1 MRTLNN
7 RPGPKRRSI
16 AIALAAALILAAA
29 LSVASGAPA
38 QDLQA
43 IQHRL
48 DSSRADLAQKK
59 SQLEHS
65 KDRAGVLSTTIQR
78 YGDQLDQ
85 LRGQVA
91 TLRNRI
97 SIVQTQLNR
106 KEAELKEAKARL
118 AALRERLKRSL
129 RILRER
135 LVDIYESN
143 TPDAVTVILESH
155 GFNDMLSRYGYLQ
168 RISSQDTSI
177 AVRVKHL
184 RNQEK
189 STVDRVRAARD
200 AIAAKKS
207 ELERSQAALEAKQ
220 GDLLNARQKDQQ
232 VLNQVQ
238 QTQDRLEGN
247 ISDISAQ
254 IASQLQAQQQ
264 AEAAQAAAQA
274 RAQAQ
279 AQSSTTTAPSTSSGA
294 TTAPAGPVQGESSS
308 GMIWPVNGPVTSPF
322 CEQRAWESCHP
333 GIDIGV
339 PSGTPIHA
347 AAAGT
352 VAIAGPESGYGN
364 YTCID
369 HGGGVSTCYGH
380 QESISVSV
388 GQHVSQGQVIG
399 LSDCTGL
406 CFGPHLH
413 FEVRV
418 NGQPVDPMGYL
429 P

>member
-1 MRTLNN
+1 MGKSNN
-7 RPGPKRRSI
+7 RPAPKRRSVVL
-16 AIALAAALILAAA
+16 ALAGALILAAA
-29 LSVASGAPA
+29 LTVASGAPA
-38 QDLQA
+38 QSLQE
-43 IQHRL
+43 IQQKL
-48 DSSRADLAQKK
+48 DDSRAQLDQKQ
-59 SQLEHS
+59 SQLQHA
-65 KDRAGVLSTTIQR
+65 KDRAGVLSTTVQK

-85 LRGQVA
+85 LRNQVA
-91 TLRNRI
+91 SLRNRI
-97 SIVQTQLNR
+97 AIVQAQLNK

-118 AALRERLKRSL
+118 AQLRAKLKRSL
-129 RILRER
+129 RILRQR

-143 TPDAVTVILESH
+143 TPDAMTVILNSH
-155 GFNDMLSRYGYLQ
+155 GFRDLLTRYDYLQ
-168 RISSQDTSI
+168 KIQSQDTSI
-177 AVRVKHL
+177 AVRVKDL

-189 STVDRVRAARD
+189 RTVDRVRAARN
-200 AIAAKKS
+200 AIADKKA
-207 ELERSQAALEAKQ
+207 ELEQSQAALESKQ
-220 GDLLNARQKDQQ
+220 SDLVDARQKDQQ
-232 VLNQVQ
+232 ILSQVQ
-238 QTQDRLEGN
+238 QTTDKLEGDIGN
-247 ISDISAQ
+247 ISAQ

-274 RAQAQ
+274 QASS
-279 AQSSTTTAPSTSSGA
+279 SSTGASTAPT
-294 TTAPAGPVQGESSS
+294 GPVQGESSS
-308 GMIWPVNGPVTSPF
+308 GMIWPVNGPITSPF

-339 PSGTPIHA
+339 PTGTPIHA

-399 LSDCTGL
+399 ISDCTGL

>member
-1 MRTLNN
+1 MRNQ
-7 RPGPKRRSI
+7 
-16 AIALAAALILAAA
+16 
-29 LSVASGAPA
+29 VAS
-38 QDLQA
+38 
-43 IQHRL
+43 
-48 DSSRADLAQKK
+48 
-59 SQLEHS
+59 
-65 KDRAGVLSTTIQR
+65 
-78 YGDQLDQ
+78 
-85 LRGQVA
+85 
-91 TLRNRI
+91 LRNQI
-97 SIVQTQLNR
+97 SIVQTQLNK
-106 KEAELKEAKARL
+106 KEAELKQAKARL
-118 AALRERLKRSL
+118 AQLRAKLKRSL
-129 RILRER
+129 RILRQR

-143 TPDAVTVILESH
+143 TPDAMTVILNSH
-155 GFNDMLSRYGYLQ
+155 GFRDMLTRYDYLQ
-168 RISSQDTSI
+168 KIQSQDTSI
-177 AVRVKHL
+177 AVRVRDL

-189 STVDRVRAARD
+189 RTVDRVRAARN
-200 AIAAKKS
+200 AIADKKA
-207 ELERSQAALEAKQ
+207 ELEQSQAALESKQ
-220 GDLLNARQKDQQ
+220 SDLVDARQKDQQ
-232 VLNQVQ
+232 ILSQVQ
-238 QTQDRLEGN
+238 QTKDQLEGD
-247 ISDISAQ
+247 IGDISAQ

-274 RAQAQ
+274 QASS
-279 AQSSTTTAPSTSSGA
+279 SSTGTSTAPT
-294 TTAPAGPVQGESSS
+294 GPVQGESSS
-308 GMIWPVNGPVTSPF
+308 GMIWPVNGPITSPF
-322 CEQRAWESCHP
+322 CESRPWEACHP

-369 HGGGVSTCYGH
+369 HGGGLSTCYGH